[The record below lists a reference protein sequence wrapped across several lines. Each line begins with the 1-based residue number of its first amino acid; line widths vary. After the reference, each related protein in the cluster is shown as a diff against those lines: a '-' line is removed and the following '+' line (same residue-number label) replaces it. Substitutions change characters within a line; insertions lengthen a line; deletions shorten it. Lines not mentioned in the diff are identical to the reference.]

1 MKSKELIKRLQEI
14 DPTGET
20 QVMSDGK
27 GCCIIDV
34 DSEPAYWDGPC
45 HYVDDDNIYFP
56 KKYYIS
62 DKLDGKIVIST
73 ISLEDFV
80 GYKTDIEN
88 DILIDLECGNKE
100 FYLERAK
107 KQKEIEHKL
116 RNETIAKFLPK
127 LYDRIN
133 NSWKIFHDSDRPIHH
148 YNSSYFKLGTEQK
161 KLCQGET
168 IALLDS
174 GNFELNTETLEWV
187 VKNKWDC
194 GWEFVKSKYI
204 TPSIES

>member
-14 DPTGET
+14 DPTGEI

-27 GCCIIDV
+27 GSCIIGI

-56 KKYYIS
+56 DKYYIS

-88 DILIDLECGNKE
+88 DILIDLECGNKG

-107 KQKEIEHKL
+107 EQKEIEISF
-116 RNETIAKFLPK
+116 RNKTILEFLPK
-127 LYDRIN
+127 LYSKIN
-133 NSWKIFHDSDRPIHH
+133 DGWQIFHDKDNPITH
-148 YNSSYFKLGTEQK
+148 YNSSYFKRGTEIK
-161 KLCQGET
+161 RLCQGET
-168 IALLDS
+168 TALLGS
-174 GNFELNTETLEWV
+174 GDFTLNIETLEWTI
-187 VKNKWDC
+187 K
-194 GWEFVKSKYI
+194 E
-204 TPSIES
+204 